1 MDRFFFEDLQKTHRC
16 SDFPMIFSG
25 LPVKLSLQ
33 PILWSFAM
41 KNPPASK
48 STELP
53 GICWRNGRNAVGS
66 HRTLFLF
73 RPVGSGREKWLRKLP
88 GSCGLLP
95 LRKTTCA
102 CRKVHLLNYH
112 YEVWLIRGIF
122 HEIFVDVNGF
132 YQPRPLKCPSQWLCQ
147 PCV

>member
-1 MDRFFFEDLQKTHRC
+1 MDRFFFWEDLQKKPSMFHR
-16 SDFPMIFSG
+16 FSHVFFG
-25 LPVKLSLQ
+25 FSCEIVPSTNPVVIRHEKSS
-33 PILWSFAM
+33 SFQI
-41 KNPPASK
+41 NRR
-48 STELP
+48 P
-53 GICWRNGRNAVGS
+53 GICWRNAVGS
-66 HRTLFLF
+66 HRTLFFLF

-95 LRKTTCA
+95 LRKTTWA

-112 YEVWLIRGIF
+112 YKVWLIRGTF
-122 HEIFVDVNGF
+122 HEVFVDVNGF